1 MAAAAQKA
9 LSLRQEKVLAKEG
22 AYAELLRSWGR
33 VVGEHPQRQERVW
46 ATALG
51 ELRWSL
57 GAELRLASKEQT
69 TVRRA
74 ALHRL
79 LQDEYQQYQRELQ
92 QLGKAFYVE
101 RL

>member
-1 MAAAAQKA
+1 
-9 LSLRQEKVLAKEG
+9 
-22 AYAELLRSWGR
+22 
-33 VVGEHPQRQERVW
+33 RVW

-69 TVRRA
+69 TVTWLTAGPDAPQVRRA